1 MAEERST
8 TPEKQLLKL
17 IEDPKAEAVS
27 SKGLKHIGRSL
38 FSLAALKGRISFFKE
53 RISSGFS
60 FANTS
65 FDIKIVTGA
74 LQLCILVLAM
84 YFGVNLVF
92 SIMDLNKSPEISQ
105 EAAASIELGSPQEVS
120 FLKNAAYYT
129 EKARS
134 RDIFRFG
141 QFFQQVTEELKEV
154 SPPEEI
160 AEGPSK
166 EDLIYERFNLV
177 GIAWSDDPDA
187 MIEDLNTNKIYF
199 VKRGE
204 AIEDIKIQAIL
215 RDRVVLSW
223 EGKEIEL
230 R

>member
-1 MAEERST
+1 MAQERSA

-17 IEDPKAEAVS
+17 IEDPGVESVS
-27 SKGLKHIGRSL
+27 SQGLKHRGRSL

-53 RISSGFS
+53 RISTGFS
-60 FANTS
+60 FTNTV
-65 FDIKIVTGA
+65 FDIKIVTSV

-92 SIMDLNKSPEISQ
+92 SIVKLNKSPEISQ
-105 EAAASIELGSPQEVS
+105 EAAASIDLGSPQEVS
-120 FLKNAAYYT
+120 FLRNSSYYT

-134 RDIFRFG
+134 RDIFKFG
-141 QFFQQVTEELKEV
+141 QFFQQAAEEVKEV
-154 SPPEEI
+154 LPPEEV
-160 AEGPSK
+160 ATGPSK
-166 EDLIYERFNLV
+166 EDIIYERFSLV

-199 VKRGE
+199 IKRGE
-204 AIEDIKIQAIL
+204 AIEDIKVQAIL
-215 RDRVVLSW
+215 RDRVVLLW
-223 EGKEIEL
+223 EGEEVEL